1 MLRHQARRDNN
12 NSNAT
17 LCLTPFN
24 DTRLAAV
31 HLRCAYGEDS
41 KSLSFCLAYV
51 ADVPEVER
59 KRVKVGGKEV
69 STSGFHA
76 CRAGMMGG
84 WQIEW

>member
-1 MLRHQARRDNN
+1 MLRHQARREQQHAM
-12 NSNAT
+12 S
-17 LCLTPFN
+17 LWSLTPF
-24 DTRLAAV
+24 TGARYVAV

-69 STSGFHA
+69 SASGFHA

-84 WQIEW
+84 WQVEW